1 MIFFGLIP
9 PSVLFLLAVFLPES
23 PIWRQDKKEKKKMNL
38 FPQLKK
44 ILFTWKVIWRMLLC
58 NFLFLLIKKGF
69 VLIMSLHFGGLVPV
83 IVYLPITIRSAGLSN
98 FFEITFASIGIAL
111 WNSLTALS
119 TVLFVDCFGR
129 KILLAFGYT
138 IMFFSTLTFGFIV
151 MFVPAPYSG
160 IVSIVL
166 ALIFLIG
173 NNGGINSIIYFIF
186 NELHDKDVVIVTN
199 AINVTL
205 LYFISFVIGWTYL
218 PLKNFIGLPA
228 TLWMFSASTL
238 ITGVFLMIFLPET
251 KAKIVKEVVEKVE
264 QTNPASDNGT
274 ELEGEPSSTELEDVE
289 PKEKG
294 AMGQLEEENE
304 IDDKKTEF
312 QSINF
317 KYSNDLE
324 EIE

>member
-1 MIFFGLIP
+1 
-9 PSVLFLLAVFLPES
+9 
-23 PIWRQDKKEKKKMNL
+23 
-38 FPQLKK
+38 
-44 ILFTWKVIWRMLLC
+44 
-58 NFLFLLIKKGF
+58 
-69 VLIMSLHFGGLVPV
+69 MSLHFGGLVPV

-251 KAKIVKEVVEKVE
+251 KAKKVKEVVEKVE
-264 QTNPASDNGT
+264 ETNPAPENGI
-274 ELEGEPSSTELEDVE
+274 EDSTELEDVE

-304 IDDKKTEF
+304 TDDDKKTEF

-324 EIE
+324 EVE

>member
-1 MIFFGLIP
+1 LI
-9 PSVLFLLAVFLPES
+9 
-23 PIWRQDKKEKKKMNL
+23 I
-38 FPQLKK
+38 
-44 ILFTWKVIWRMLLC
+44 
-58 NFLFLLIKKGF
+58 
-69 VLIMSLHFGGLVPV
+69 SLHFGGLVPV

-98 FFEITFASIGIAL
+98 FFEITFASIGIAI

-160 IVSIVL
+160 IISIVL

-228 TLWMFSASTL
+228 TLWIFTASTL

-251 KAKIVKEVVEKVE
+251 KVKKVKEVKEETAPVENFFEDKETV
-264 QTNPASDNGT
+264 QT
-274 ELEGEPSSTELEDVE
+274 SSTELGDVE
-289 PKEKG
+289 FKQENQEEQEKKEIG
-294 AMGQLEEENE
+294 SMGQLEEDGNDEQDLRVNE
-304 IDDKKTEF
+304 I
-312 QSINF
+312 QSILQKN
-317 KYSNDLE
+317 SNDHE
-324 EIE
+324 EVE